1 MPVFCPLKTSG
12 VPIVAVCNLKGGVG
26 KTTLTANLGATL
38 WGDAYRKRVLLIDL
52 DYQGSLST
60 ICLDGKVRSK
70 LTKQQRFVQE
80 LFKQAQLDDK
90 VVIQLAHEVTDERTK
105 NHQASIIAADEDL
118 ATAEGE
124 VLGRW
129 MMQDKGVDGRY
140 LLRQAL
146 HTSTVQKNFDIV
158 LIDCPPRMTAAG
170 INAFLAADFLLIPT
184 PLEEVSAEAVPRL
197 LRWVRERRDKLLAN
211 LELLGVVV
219 SRTKQSRLLEHEKEL
234 LDRLKHDCKDA
245 WGGPAKIFRTCIPTF
260 PAVATDYQYPA
271 QHANLRSLFC
281 DLAKEMMPALTV
293 KPTATGKGTTPVAA
307 PK

>member
-1 MPVFCPLKTSG
+1 
-12 VPIVAVCNLKGGVG
+12 
-26 KTTLTANLGATL
+26 
-38 WGDAYRKRVLLIDL
+38 
-52 DYQGSLST
+52 
-60 ICLDGKVRSK
+60 
-70 LTKQQRFVQE
+70 
-80 LFKQAQLDDK
+80 
-90 VVIQLAHEVTDERTK
+90 
-105 NHQASIIAADEDL
+105 
-118 ATAEGE
+118 
-124 VLGRW
+124 